1 MLALEGPGAYLD
13 VGLAI
18 LVLLYFL
25 GACWFVLGT
34 RRKNVT
40 TDRVPMVSV
49 VVAARN
55 EAERIAGCLSAL
67 LAQDYP
73 HKQYEVI
80 VVDDGS
86 TDDTAGIIGEYLDGP
101 ISVRLLQTEGLGSKK
116 EALSLGIAEAKGDVI
131 LSTDA
136 DCLVSLGWISGMV
149 AHFRDGVGFVIGY
162 SQIGSASD
170 IRTWRHGYE
179 AVDFT
184 SLMTCIWGSAGW
196 GHPMAASGQNLGFLR
211 EVYSEVG
218 GYDKIMHRASGDDVL
233 LMQMVR
239 NLHKWSIVF
248 ASDNSTFAQHP
259 VTESWRALL
268 RQRSRWASN
277 ATVLSGL
284 DPLFFAYML
293 ITYLLS
299 ILLLAAPVLLTV
311 GLLSL
316 PFFLGTIAV
325 KTIAELVTFS
335 CGVALSGRRELYRYF
350 PFWVLLQT
358 LHVVV
363 VGSLGILGLFSWKGR
378 NHRWGRRMENGA

>member
-1 MLALEGPGAYLD
+1 
-13 VGLAI
+13 
-18 LVLLYFL
+18 
-25 GACWFVLGT
+25 
-34 RRKNVT
+34 
-40 TDRVPMVSV
+40 
-49 VVAARN
+49 
-55 EAERIAGCLSAL
+55 
-67 LAQDYP
+67 
-73 HKQYEVI
+73 
-80 VVDDGS
+80 
-86 TDDTAGIIGEYLDGP
+86 
-101 ISVRLLQTEGLGSKK
+101 
-116 EALSLGIAEAKGDVI
+116 
-131 LSTDA
+131 
-136 DCLVSLGWISGMV
+136 
-149 AHFRDGVGFVIGY
+149 
-162 SQIGSASD
+162 
-170 IRTWRHGYE
+170 
-179 AVDFT
+179 
-184 SLMTCIWGSAGW
+184 
-196 GHPMAASGQNLGFLR
+196 MAASGQNLGFLR

-239 NLHKWSIVF
+239 NLGKWSIVF

-363 VGSLGILGLFSWKGR
+363 VGSLVISG
-378 NHRWGRRMENGA
+378 